1 MKSILFTLLIIS
13 IAFISCD
20 CTYQYG
26 VFVKNSTDENIKI
39 TYKSLSGE
47 KAGFETETILKAGE
61 LKQIISTYDLE
72 TGEGCE
78 GCKETHC
85 ALVAEY
91 VNAEIRDGIPST
103 KKWCSDNIKFEK
115 TDIQQAEFTL
125 EYTLDDFA
133 L

>member
-1 MKSILFTLLIIS
+1 MNKNFITIILLC
-13 IAFISCD
+13 IAFASCD

-26 VFVKNSTDENIKI
+26 VFVKNSTGEDIKV
-39 TYKSLSGE
+39 TYLSLSGE
-47 KAGFETETILKAGE
+47 KAGFETESFLKAGE

-72 TGEGCE
+72 TGNGCE

-85 ALVAEY
+85 TLVAEY

-103 KKWCSDNIKFEK
+103 KKWCSENIKFEK
-115 TDIQQAEFTL
+115 TDVQQAEFTI

>member
-1 MKSILFTLLIIS
+1 MIKNIFVFLLIS
-13 IAFISCD
+13 GTLISCD

-26 VFVKNSTDENIKI
+26 VFVKNSTGEDINI

-47 KAGFETETILKAGE
+47 KAGFETETVVKTGE
-61 LKQIISTYDLE
+61 LKHIISTYDLE

-85 ALVAEY
+85 NLVAEY
-91 VNAEIRDGIPST
+91 VNAEIRDGILST

-115 TDIQQAEFTL
+115 TDIQQAEFTI
-125 EYTLDDFA
+125 EYTLEDFE